1 MKPSSLV
8 PIVAAAAMLSIELA
22 EGFTAPASLAA
33 SQLRSHSLQV
43 RAAAAADSSQY
54 LVDYMVRAQ
63 DEKLKAIESTKAA
76 VAQEYE
82 ARLAAMEARLQQLSA
97 GTQPKA
103 AAVAAPAAPAAAV
116 AAAPAAP
123 VKSASQAVGYAPAGP
138 DKRIEDYRAEMAEF
152 LLTVQRE
159 RLQSMDTLRRE
170 LTTAYDEQVADVQA
184 QIAQLNAPVASAAA
198 AAAKP
203 VAAAA
208 PVAAPQTHPAYIAR
222 QQRQGW
228 TDRWGDSETARLG
241 VAQAAAAVTAPPAA
255 AVAAKPVT
263 AAVAAAQVH
272 PAYIARQQRQG
283 WSDRW
288 GDSETARMGV
298 QQAVAPA
305 VSAVA
310 AAVVVP
316 QQQQQSS
323 SVHPAY
329 AARLTRQGW
338 QDRWGASET
347 LRIAA
352 EAITSA
358 DSSSTTATAA
368 AALPA
373 NVHPAYAARLH
384 REDWSGRWGAEESLR
399 VSAVA
404 DSSTAATATD
414 AGDDVAEVTRQLEEL
429 RSYLQLYIA
438 RSGEERSKLTGRLD
452 AANSRADAAAE
463 QLIAVRA
470 SYEAYAASS
479 LEHRTAAV
487 AAARAAALREAAA
500 STGSSSSKVNGSS
513 SSGSGS
519 GSAAAAAPIAAV
531 QPAAAVAAVAAVPL
545 NAAYVARNTRPGLS
559 SRWGAEELQRVAAA
573 SK

>member
-1 MKPSSLV
+1 
-8 PIVAAAAMLSIELA
+8 MLSIELA

-170 LTTAYDEQVADVQA
+170 LSTAYDEQVADVQA
-184 QIAQLNAPVASAAA
+184 QIAQLNAPVASAAPV

-208 PVAAPQTHPAYIAR
+208 VTAPKTHPAYAAR

-241 VAQAAAAVTAPPAA
+241 VPQAAVAVTAPPAA
-255 AVAAKPVT
+255 AAAAKPTT
-263 AAVAAAQVH
+263 AATAAPQVH
-272 PAYIARQQRQG
+272 PAYTARQQRQG

-288 GDSETARMGV
+288 GESETARLGV
-298 QQAVAPA
+298 SQAIAPA

-310 AAVVVP
+310 AAVAP
-316 QQQQQSS
+316 QKQQQSN
-323 SVHPAY
+323 VHPAY

-347 LRIAA
+347 LRITA
-352 EAITSA
+352 EAITSV
-358 DSSSTTATAA
+358 DSSSTTTAT

-373 NVHPAYAARLH
+373 NVHPAYAARLQ

-404 DSSTAATATD
+404 DRSTAAATAATATD
-414 AGDDVAEVTRQLEEL
+414 SSGDVAEVTRQLEEL
-429 RSYLQLYIA
+429 RSYLQLYIT

-452 AANSRADAAAE
+452 AANSRAEAAAE
-463 QLIAVRA
+463 QLNAVRA

-487 AAARAAALREAAA
+487 AAAREAALREAAA
-500 STGSSSSKVNGSS
+500 STSSSEVNGSNS
-513 SSGSGS
+513 SSGGGS
-519 GSAAAAAPIAAV
+519 GAAAPVAAV

-559 SRWGAEELQRVAAA
+559 SRWGAEELQRVAAS

>member
-8 PIVAAAAMLSIELA
+8 PIVAAAAMLSVELA

-33 SQLRSHSLQV
+33 SQLRSHSLQM

-63 DEKLKAIESTKAA
+63 GEKLKAIESTKAA

-138 DKRIEDYRAEMAEF
+138 NKRIEDYRAEMAEF

-184 QIAQLNAPVASAAA
+184 QIAQLNAPASAAP

-208 PVAAPQTHPAYIAR
+208 VAAPKTHPAYTAR

-241 VAQAAAAVTAPPAA
+241 VPQAAAAVALTAPPAA
-255 AVAAKPVT
+255 TATKPVT

-272 PAYIARQQRQG
+272 PAYTARQQRQG

-288 GDSETARMGV
+288 GESETARLGV
-298 QQAVAPA
+298 PQAVAPA

-310 AAVVVP
+310 AAVVP
-316 QQQQQSS
+316 QKQQQS

-338 QDRWGASET
+338 QDRWGSSET
-347 LRIAA
+347 LRITA
-352 EAITSA
+352 EAITSV
-358 DSSSTTATAA
+358 DSSTTTTA

-373 NVHPAYAARLH
+373 NVHPAYAARLS

-404 DSSTAATATD
+404 DSSTTATITTTTD
-414 AGDDVAEVTRQLEEL
+414 SSGDVAEVTRQLEEL
-429 RSYLQLYIA
+429 RSYLQTYIA

-452 AANSRADAAAE
+452 AANSRAEAAAE
-463 QLIAVRA
+463 QLNAVRA

-487 AAARAAALREAAA
+487 AAAREAALREAAA
-500 STGSSSSKVNGSS
+500 STSSSKVNGSNS
-513 SSGSGS
+513 SSGG
-519 GSAAAAAPIAAV
+519 GSAAAAAPVAAV

-545 NAAYVARNTRPGLS
+545 NAAYVARNSRPGLS

>member
-1 MKPSSLV
+1 MKPSLV
-8 PIVAAAAMLSIELA
+8 PIVAAAAMLSVELA

-33 SQLRSHSLQV
+33 AQLRTHSMQV

-97 GTQPKA
+97 GAQPKA
-103 AAVAAPAAPAAAV
+103 AVAAVAAPAAAAPAAA
-116 AAAPAAP
+116 APAAAP

-138 DKRIEDYRAEMAEF
+138 EKRIEDYRAEMAEF

-170 LTTAYDEQVADVQA
+170 LSTAYDEQVADVQA
-184 QIAQLNAPVASAAA
+184 QIAQLNAPAASAVAA
-198 AAAKP
+198 PAKP
-203 VAAAA
+203 VAA
-208 PVAAPQTHPAYIAR
+208 VAAPQAHPAYA
-222 QQRQGW
+222 
-228 TDRWGDSETARLG
+228 
-241 VAQAAAAVTAPPAA
+241 
-255 AVAAKPVT
+255 
-263 AAVAAAQVH
+263 
-272 PAYIARQQRQG
+272 ARQQRQG

-288 GDSETARMGV
+288 GDSETARLGV
-298 QQAVAPA
+298 PQAAAAPV

-310 AAVVVP
+310 APAPAAAVAVAP
-316 QQQQQSS
+316 QKQQSN
-323 SVHPAY
+323 VHPAY

-347 LRIAA
+347 LRITA
-352 EAITSA
+352 EAITSV
-358 DSSSTTATAA
+358 DSSTTA

-373 NVHPAYAARLH
+373 NVHPAYAARLQ
-384 REDWSGRWGAEESLR
+384 RADWGARWGSEEALR

-404 DSSTAATATD
+404 DSLTAAATSTS
-414 AGDDVAEVTRQLEEL
+414 AVSSSGDVVEVTRQLEEL
-429 RSYLQLYIA
+429 RSYLQQYIA
-438 RSGEERSKLTGRLD
+438 RSGEERSKLKGQLD
-452 AANSRADAAAE
+452 AAASRAEDATV
-463 QLIAVRA
+463 QLHAVRA

-487 AAARAAALREAAA
+487 TAAREAALREAAA
-500 STGSSSSKVNGSS
+500 AVSADGGSSKVNGSS
-513 SSGSGS
+513 SSSGS
-519 GSAAAAAPIAAV
+519 GSAAAPVMAAAAAAPA
-531 QPAAAVAAVAAVPL
+531 AAVAAVPL
-545 NAAYVARNTRPGLS
+545 NAAYVARNSRPGLS